1 MLSVDGIPSENG
13 IFQEVSQEVKNLQED
28 IKTGKFKNAY
38 LLFGE
43 EAYLKIQ
50 YKEKLIQALNP
61 DDDTMNFTKYEGKG
75 IEVREMIDLCE
86 TMPFFADHRVVLVEN
101 SGFFKNK
108 CDELADYMKTL
119 PDYLR
124 LVFVEE
130 EVDKRSRMYKAVKNC
145 GRIVE
150 FAKQDEKTLM
160 RWAAGIL
167 AREGRKI
174 TTRDMELFLTKTG
187 TDMGNIRMELEKL
200 ISYTV
205 GRDVV
210 TAADI
215 QAGCTTQTTNKIFD
229 MVRAVTEK
237 NQKRALDLYY
247 DLLTLREPPM
257 RILFLLAKQFRQ
269 ICLTKKMSQEG
280 LSQTEIASKMG
291 VPSFVVRNLASCARS
306 YTVEELENA
315 VRDFV
320 DAEEAVKTGTL
331 GDVLSVELLIVKYSS
346 ARAVRA

>member
-28 IKTGKFKNAY
+28 IKTGNFRR
-38 LLFGE
+38 
-43 EAYLKIQ
+43 AYLKIQ
-50 YKEKLIQALNP
+50 YKEKLIHALNP

-167 AREGRKI
+167 AREGHI
-174 TTRDMELFLTKTG
+174 PWD
-187 TDMGNIRMELEKL
+187 
-200 ISYTV
+200 
-205 GRDVV
+205 
-210 TAADI
+210 
-215 QAGCTTQTTNKIFD
+215 
-229 MVRAVTEK
+229 
-237 NQKRALDLYY
+237 
-247 DLLTLREPPM
+247 
-257 RILFLLAKQFRQ
+257 RIL
-269 ICLTKKMSQEG
+269 
-280 LSQTEIASKMG
+280 
-291 VPSFVVRNLASCARS
+291 
-306 YTVEELENA
+306 
-315 VRDFV
+315 
-320 DAEEAVKTGTL
+320 
-331 GDVLSVELLIVKYSS
+331 
-346 ARAVRA
+346 